1 MTGSQKVHPSA
12 FLRFNMDV
20 LPAITYF
27 LPSHSGYTEMD
38 ATVRGLPLRLARSAR
53 TEQPGRIV
61 TYGAYFDAIH
71 KVLSK
76 NGFEGLLDATGRQLA
91 DKIRLEDVRQ
101 IRVYGEKHGSDY
113 HPARIAVE
121 TDKGTAV
128 FVMNVAATDRGRNR
142 LGREF
147 ESLNCLNQK
156 YDLPYLPR
164 VYLRGE
170 VQGNGQA
177 NQAGEGLFVMFL
189 ADWFQGYHEFHLAMD
204 DEAGKPKKLVLWD
217 TETGHRFLSPKET
230 MQTYMEAARI
240 LTLYYDLQT
249 FEQIFPWHHAA
260 GDFVARADG
269 GAVRLR
275 LITARQYAPMIE
287 PGNGISPEDAL
298 HFFLLNLSLRMRLD
312 RLDGVGDVIWA
323 DAGCVDASLSGFAEG
338 LRAQER
344 KGIIAPGTA
353 GAFFRYSGSLD
364 KPSVEER
371 FVALVEAC
379 DPRAP
384 DLPVIKRHL
393 AGHVTEFF
401 TAIRKIAARP

>member
-1 MTGSQKVHPSA
+1 
-12 FLRFNMDV
+12 MDA

-38 ATVRGLPLRLARSAR
+38 ATVRGLPLRLTRSAR
-53 TEQPGRIV
+53 TEPPGRIV
-61 TYGAYFDAIH
+61 TFGAYFDAIH
-71 KVLSK
+71 TVLSE

-91 DKIRLEDVRQ
+91 DNIRPKDVQQ

-128 FVMNVAATDRGRNR
+128 FVMNVAVTDRGRNR
-142 LGREF
+142 LGRES
-147 ESLNCLNQK
+147 ELLNRLNQK

-170 VQGNGQA
+170 AHGNGQA
-177 NQAGEGLFVMFL
+177 DQTGEGLFVMFL
-189 ADWFQGYHEFHLAMD
+189 ADWFQGYHEFHLAVD
-204 DEAGKPKKLVLWD
+204 DKAGNRKKVVLWD
-217 TETGHRFLSPKET
+217 TEAGHRFLSPKET
-230 MQTYMEAARI
+230 RQIYMEAARI

-260 GDFVARADG
+260 GDFVARADEG
-269 GAVRLR
+269 SVQLR

-312 RLDGVGDVIWA
+312 RFDGVGDVAWA
-323 DAGCVDASLSGFAEG
+323 DAGCVEASLGGFAEG

-353 GAFFRYSGSLD
+353 SAFFRYSGSLD

-379 DPRAP
+379 DPGAP
-384 DLPVIKRHL
+384 DVAVIKGHL
-393 AGHVTEFF
+393 AGHITEFLA
-401 TAIRKIAARP
+401 AIRKIAARTCRADDPVNSKG

>member
-12 FLRFNMDV
+12 FLRCNMDV

-61 TYGAYFDAIH
+61 TLGAYFDAIH
-71 KVLSK
+71 TVLSE

-91 DKIRLEDVRQ
+91 DTIRPKDVRQ

-121 TDKGTAV
+121 TDKGRAV

-142 LGREF
+142 MGREF
-147 ESLNCLNQK
+147 ESLNRLNQK
-156 YDLPYLPR
+156 YELPYLPK

-170 VQGNGQA
+170 VHGNGQA
-177 NQAGEGLFVMFL
+177 DQAGAALFVMFL

-204 DEAGKPKKLVLWD
+204 DQAGRRKKLVLWD
-217 TETGHRFLSPKET
+217 TEAGYRFLSPKET
-230 MQTYMEAARI
+230 MQIYLEAAQI

-269 GAVRLR
+269 GSVQLR

-287 PGNGISPEDAL
+287 AGSGISPEDAL
-298 HFFLLNLSLRMRLD
+298 HFFLLNLSLRMRID
-312 RLDGVGDVIWA
+312 RLDGVGEVAWA
-323 DAGCVDASLSGFAEG
+323 DAGCVEAALGGFADG
-338 LRAQER
+338 LRIQEK
-344 KGIIAPGTA
+344 KGIITPGTVS
-353 GAFFRYSGSLD
+353 AFFRYCRSLD
-364 KPSVEER
+364 KPSVEDR
-371 FVALVEAC
+371 FIALVEAC
-379 DPRAP
+379 DPGAP
-384 DLPVIKRHL
+384 DLAVIKSHL
-393 AGHVTEFF
+393 AGHITEFLA
-401 TAIRKIAARP
+401 AIRKVAARP

>member
-1 MTGSQKVHPSA
+1 M
-12 FLRFNMDV
+12 RFNMDA
-20 LPAITYF
+20 LSAITYF
-27 LPSHSGYTEMD
+27 LPSHHGYAQID
-38 ATVRGLPLRLARSAR
+38 ASIRALSLRLARSPQAD
-53 TEQPGRIV
+53 QPGRIV
-61 TYGAYFDAIH
+61 TFGAYFDAIR
-71 KVLSK
+71 KVLSE

-91 DKIRLEDVRQ
+91 DKIRPEDVRQ

-128 FVMNVAATDRGRNR
+128 FVMNVAATDRGCNR

-147 ESLNCLNQK
+147 ELLNRLNQK
-156 YDLPYLPR
+156 HDLPYLPR

-170 VQGNGQA
+170 AHGNGQA
-177 NQAGEGLFVMFL
+177 DQKGGVLFVMFL
-189 ADWFQGYHEFHLAMD
+189 ADWFQGYHEFHLAVD
-204 DEAGKPKKLVLWD
+204 DKAGNRKKVVLWD
-217 TETGHRFLSPKET
+217 TEAGNRFLSPEET
-230 MQTYMEAARI
+230 RQIYMEAARI

-269 GAVRLR
+269 GSVQLR

-287 PGNGISPEDAL
+287 PGKGISPEDAL

-323 DAGCVDASLSGFAEG
+323 DAGCVEASLDGFAEG

-344 KGIIAPGTA
+344 KGIIAAGTA
-353 GAFFRYSGSLD
+353 SAFFRYSGSLD

-379 DPRAP
+379 DPGAP
-384 DLPVIKRHL
+384 DLAVIKSHL
-393 AGHVTEFF
+393 AGHITEFF
-401 TAIRKIAARP
+401 AALRKIPTQPSRAGGPVNSKG